1 MSVSSGGAE
10 SSSSR
15 EVDFLDLCTSNVRIV
30 EDLAKGESLL
40 NRRQCQDLSSKLSQ
54 TVGNIRE
61 VVSHSGASP
70 TLFRPALTNL
80 YRYLEKA
87 KLLVTNC
94 AEDDWC
100 AAAVFQCQSENAF
113 PVILLEVG
121 LCYNAIY
128 ELAKSHSKERN
139 DLPADLRQSP
149 VFDPAT
155 DINVLEDKEDL
166 QKRLDE
172 LASGDKNL
180 KVVDHWIPGRAA
192 RRPSLAKYLLDKM
205 HCTSLQPQA
214 SSLGSYSP
222 VLWRKASEPSGTWG
236 SSRFLGAGSG
246 ANGVCSTT
254 WLGIPCAK
262 KEFHEIEFE
271 SSFLKEAGIL
281 VHLKHPNIVDFIC
294 CGNGLQKGDRF
305 IAMEL
310 MDMSLFDLIQKHKEK
325 CEHFSIPVA
334 VDLMVQVARGVCY
347 LHSQGIAHRD
357 LKPQNVVV
365 SQMNTQ
371 QLVDQYCV
379 KLVDFGG
386 SKVEVEASKSNTMTA
401 CGTGTTMYR
410 APEVHP
416 MANPNAKG
424 IGKVNWLKA
433 DAFSFAMT
441 CAHLLS
447 LETPFQDLR
456 PSELYNKVIKD
467 GVRPIVHQ
475 MYPEDLVVLLK
486 DCWET
491 NPRVRP
497 SFVDICMR
505 LERIQH
511 KYLRAHMEL
520 DKGLKEDLIDT
531 SEGFDFIKRRL
542 ESPIKNQVGSE
553 VEVIFLSYLLFINS
567 LKMLLG

>member
-15 EVDFLDLCTSNVRIV
+15 EVDFLDLCTSNVRVV
-30 EDLAKGESLL
+30 EDLAEGESLL

-87 KLLVTNC
+87 KLLVTKC
-94 AEDDWC
+94 AEEDWC
-100 AAAVFQCQSENAF
+100 AAAVFQCQNENAF
-113 PVILLEVG
+113 RVILLEVG

-155 DINVLEDKEDL
+155 DSNVLEDKEDL

-214 SSLGSYSP
+214 RILGSYNP

-246 ANGVCSTT
+246 ANGVVSTT

-262 KEFHEIEFE
+262 KEFHEEEYE
-271 SSFLKEAGIL
+271 SSFMKEAGIL
-281 VHLKHPNIVDFIC
+281 VHLKHPT
-294 CGNGLQKGDRF
+294 LWT
-305 IAMEL
+305 
-310 MDMSLFDLIQKHKEK
+310 LFVVGMAWRKE
-325 CEHFSIPVA
+325 I
-334 VDLMVQVARGVCY
+334 
-347 LHSQGIAHRD
+347 
-357 LKPQNVVV
+357 
-365 SQMNTQ
+365 
-371 QLVDQYCV
+371 
-379 KLVDFGG
+379 
-386 SKVEVEASKSNTMTA
+386 
-401 CGTGTTMYR
+401 
-410 APEVHP
+410 
-416 MANPNAKG
+416 
-424 IGKVNWLKA
+424 
-433 DAFSFAMT
+433 
-441 CAHLLS
+441 
-447 LETPFQDLR
+447 
-456 PSELYNKVIKD
+456 
-467 GVRPIVHQ
+467 
-475 MYPEDLVVLLK
+475 VLLL
-486 DCWET
+486 W
-491 NPRVRP
+491 
-497 SFVDICMR
+497 S
-505 LERIQH
+505 
-511 KYLRAHMEL
+511 
-520 DKGLKEDLIDT
+520 
-531 SEGFDFIKRRL
+531 
-542 ESPIKNQVGSE
+542 
-553 VEVIFLSYLLFINS
+553 
-567 LKMLLG
+567 